1 MGRFKQGTEKL
12 VIDLLRRSGVPEA
25 QLHNRMR
32 KAGRGL
38 LLLLSVLFIIPLI
51 ILDHASLWA
60 TILLQAIYGV
70 LVCLGVLLAFD
81 EQERIRR

>member
-1 MGRFKQGTEKL
+1 MGHFKQGTEKL
-12 VIDLLRRSGVPEA
+12 VSDLLRRSGVPEA

-32 KAGRGL
+32 KVGQG

-60 TILLQAIYGV
+60 TILLQAVYGV

>member
-1 MGRFKQGTEKL
+1 MGRFKQSTEKL

-32 KAGRGL
+32 KSGQGL
-38 LLLLSVLFIIPLI
+38 FLLSIPFIIPLI
-51 ILDHASLWA
+51 ILDHVSLGG
-60 TILLQAIYGV
+60 TILLQTVYGV

-81 EQERIRR
+81 EQEKPRR

>member
-1 MGRFKQGTEKL
+1 MGRFKQSTEKL

-38 LLLLSVLFIIPLI
+38 LLLSVLFIIPLI
-51 ILDHASLWA
+51 IMDHASLWA

-70 LVCLGVLLAFD
+70 LVCLGVVLAFD
-81 EQERIRR
+81 EQEKICC

>member
-1 MGRFKQGTEKL
+1 MGRIKQSAEKRATG
-12 VIDLLRRSGVPEA
+12 LLRRAGVPEA

-38 LLLLSVLFIIPLI
+38 LLLSVLFIIPLI
-51 ILDHASLWA
+51 IMDHAGLWA
-60 TILLQAIYGV
+60 TVLLQAIYGV

-81 EQERIRR
+81 EQEKIRR

>member
-1 MGRFKQGTEKL
+1 MGRFKQSTEKL

-25 QLHNRMR
+25 QLNNRMR
-32 KAGRGL
+32 KAGRG

-51 ILDHASLWA
+51 IMDHASLWA

-81 EQERIRR
+81 EQEKSRR

>member
-1 MGRFKQGTEKL
+1 MGRFKQSTEKL

-32 KAGRGL
+32 KAGRG

>member
-25 QLHNRMR
+25 QLYNRMR
-32 KAGRGL
+32 KAGRG

>member
-1 MGRFKQGTEKL
+1 MGRFKQSTEKL

-25 QLHNRMR
+25 QLHSRMR

-38 LLLLSVLFIIPLI
+38 LLISVLFIIPLI
-51 ILDHASLWA
+51 IMDHASLWA

-81 EQERIRR
+81 EQEKIRR

>member
-38 LLLLSVLFIIPLI
+38 LLLSVLFIIPLI

-60 TILLQAIYGV
+60 TILLQAIYGF

>member
-32 KAGRGL
+32 KTGRG

-51 ILDHASLWA
+51 IMDHTSLWA
-60 TILLQAIYGV
+60 TILFQAIYGV

-81 EQERIRR
+81 EQEKIRR

>member
-1 MGRFKQGTEKL
+1 MGRFKQSTEKL
-12 VIDLLRRSGVPEA
+12 VIDLLRRSDVPEA

-38 LLLLSVLFIIPLI
+38 LLLSVLFIIPLI
-51 ILDHASLWA
+51 IMDHASLWA

-81 EQERIRR
+81 EQEKIRR